1 MLYHKEHAVSAH
13 QSISCQAYAPEDLL
27 VPLNEAEQQHAP
39 ATLFVVGST
48 DMLHHGTR
56 VAIVGSRKASARGL
70 ARARR
75 GKSNA
80 LLPAAC
86 GSTPP
91 GAGGAAG
98 EGRGGEST

>member
-1 MLYHKEHAVSAH
+1 MSAH

-39 ATLFVVGST
+39 ATFFVVGPT
-48 DMLHHGTR
+48 DMLRHGAR
-56 VAIVGSRKASARGL
+56 VAIVDSRKASAQGL
-70 ARARR
+70 AGARR

-86 GSTPP
+86 GSTPV
-91 GAGGAAG
+91 AGGAAG
-98 EGRGGEST
+98 EGRGGENT